1 MSLRFRLSLML
12 AVLFVLIFIG
22 SSAYIIYNA
31 RDSVEEEIQAA
42 AKMTLELIGIAIG
55 NAAIDSEQSRPQDV
69 LNQIMQME
77 SSRHV
82 DIDILARTNLDR
94 YFPPRPTLEIDAD
107 APGWFIKLVEPAS
120 LEYRRMVHL
129 SNGQL
134 LEVIVRSSPSDEISE
149 VWRETRIIL
158 ISIIIL
164 FMIAIVIV
172 FITLGKG
179 LAPIETIIHGLDEI
193 QQGNYKKRLPEFS
206 TPELTRISRR
216 FNGMAEKLATTE
228 EDNRILTEQSLN
240 IQEQERRNLA
250 HELHDHLGQSITAIK
265 AVAASISMHDADQSI
280 KDSINAILDISN
292 TMYDSARSMIRRLRP
307 LVLDEL
313 GLIKTL
319 QDMIDD
325 WNSHHEE
332 LFCHFTFQGE
342 FDDINEKAK
351 ITIYRIVQESLT
363 NVVKHAHAQNVYVN
377 LHIKES
383 GAGNSVSLE
392 IHDDGKGF
400 DPEMKMS
407 GLGIRGMKERVHS
420 LGGVFKIT
428 CNKGTQI
435 DLTIPLK
442 DAAGEE

>member
-1 MSLRFRLSLML
+1 
-12 AVLFVLIFIG
+12 
-22 SSAYIIYNA
+22 
-31 RDSVEEEIQAA
+31 
-42 AKMTLELIGIAIG
+42 
-55 NAAIDSEQSRPQDV
+55 
-69 LNQIMQME
+69 
-77 SSRHV
+77 
-82 DIDILARTNLDR
+82 
-94 YFPPRPTLEIDAD
+94 
-107 APGWFIKLVEPAS
+107 
-120 LEYRRMVHL
+120 
-129 SNGQL
+129 
-134 LEVIVRSSPSDEISE
+134 
-149 VWRETRIIL
+149 
-158 ISIIIL
+158 
-164 FMIAIVIV
+164 
-172 FITLGKG
+172 
-179 LAPIETIIHGLDEI
+179 
-193 QQGNYKKRLPEFS
+193 
-206 TPELTRISRR
+206 
-216 FNGMAEKLATTE
+216 
-228 EDNRILTEQSLN
+228 
-240 IQEQERRNLA
+240 
-250 HELHDHLGQSITAIK
+250 
-265 AVAASISMHDADQSI
+265 
-280 KDSINAILDISN
+280 
-292 TMYDSARSMIRRLRP
+292 MIRRLRP

-435 DLTIPLK
+435 DLTIPLN